1 MNTHTWKNIV
11 INPYIALLILLGI
24 YPYGLSFIEQEYV
37 FYLGVVIISIV
48 SCVLLRLQGFGEIL
62 RFRSFSWKTIGELLL
77 GFFALIAW
85 AMVIHELF
93 PLPANQQAI
102 NEQQYVWMELFI
114 FNAYAMIVGPIGE
127 ELVFRGLLMK
137 NLEKISIF
145 SLEALVSA
153 SLFSMGHTL
162 LYGWSVTDF
171 MTYFG
176 MGCIYAFLFKKSE
189 TIYPAICLHILWNSF
204 VLLLINQ

>member
-62 RFRSFSWKTIGELLL
+62 RFRSFSWKTIVKLLL

-102 NEQQYVWMELFI
+102 NEQQYVGMELFI

-162 LYGWSVTDF
+162 L
-171 MTYFG
+171 
-176 MGCIYAFLFKKSE
+176 
-189 TIYPAICLHILWNSF
+189 
-204 VLLLINQ
+204 